1 MKKRLFT
8 LIELLVVIA
17 IIAILA
23 SMLLPALNKAR
34 ERAKI
39 VSCAN
44 NLKSIGNAMM
54 FYTNDFD
61 GYILGYYYCPS
72 PTIWFPA
79 GLGRY
84 LNFRMENGYMAY
96 TEPNANIG
104 NTTFKCPSAA
114 RSSYPSGRS
123 YVGQAGNW
131 GLDYKMYVYMGR
143 DGSATYARKKISNM
157 KSPSKTFMIG
167 ERELTR
173 YGSDNPYFDN
183 GSSTWTRMQILHNY
197 SGNMLWVDGHV
208 NLIRLQDALE
218 ARNWLMA
225 NTPW

>member
-1 MKKRLFT
+1 MKKRIFT

-39 VSCAN
+39 ISCAN

-54 FYTNDFD
+54 FYTNDYDDF
-61 GYILGYYYCPS
+61 ILGYYFTAS
-72 PTIWFPA
+72 PTIWYPA
-79 GLGRY
+79 GLGKY
-84 LNFRMENGYMAY
+84 LNFKMQGNYMACS
-96 TEPNANIG
+96 TINANIN

-114 RSSYPSGRS
+114 RSSYPSGAS
-123 YVGQAGNW
+123 YVGSAGNW

-143 DGSATYARKKISNM
+143 DNSTTYKRKKISNM

-167 ERELTR
+167 EREYTK
-173 YGSDNPYFDN
+173 YGGDTPYFDN
-183 GSSTWTRMQILHNY
+183 SGNWASMQILHNR

-208 NLIRLQDALE
+208 EFISQQAALE

-225 NTPW
+225 NAPW